1 MRSITD
7 PFVVMRPAGARIRTR
22 LRLSATDE
30 TVLWM
35 VGELLGRLAGA
46 DLAWRC
52 QLGQGRDQRA
62 VRKRTL
68 TGKSSSRWAGSI
80 TRMSNDQWQRA
91 RANLINRKVALRR
104 ASTVIR
110 ARLAVQVGQREGRV
124 RGYASRAERFAKQGR
139 LQHLQAEL
147 AEVESRL
154 AAGRMSVCRGGRRL
168 AKLRHALN
176 QAKVTEGEWRAR
188 WRAERLFLTADGDAE
203 YRLGNGSIMVHPDQ
217 RWCEV
222 KLPAPLAQLANRS
235 GGRYRL
241 ACPVGFTHRRGE
253 WAAHAVTGSI
263 RYDIIFDAA
272 RRRWYLD
279 ASWQLPV
286 VTAPSLEELR
296 QHWTLGVDLNAGH
309 LDAWV
314 LDSNGNPVGPPHT
327 IPLAVDGIP
336 ASTRDGRLRAAIT
349 AVLQIAA
356 DRGCRSIMVEDLDFA
371 DARRCGR
378 ETLGRGRRGKRFRRT
393 VAGIPTSRFRNLL
406 ACMAANHGLWAIA
419 VDPGWTSRWGRR
431 HWQAPLNESTKP
443 TVTVS
448 GHHAA
453 AVVIGRRGLG
463 LGARRRPGVPGY
475 DRRIV
480 AGELPARPD
489 HQRSG
494 HEGPGPPGGQRAA
507 AAPRKT
513 CLAERNQPG
522 DQVVQDRS
530 GPPEQDAYLLSC

>member
-62 VRKRTL
+62 ARKRTL

-314 LDSNGNPVGPPHT
+314 LDSNGNR
-327 IPLAVDGIP
+327 
-336 ASTRDGRLRAAIT
+336 SSGR
-349 AVLQIAA
+349 
-356 DRGCRSIMVEDLDFA
+356 
-371 DARRCGR
+371 
-378 ETLGRGRRGKRFRRT
+378 
-393 VAGIPTSRFRNLL
+393 
-406 ACMAANHGLWAIA
+406 
-419 VDPGWTSRWGRR
+419 
-431 HWQAPLNESTKP
+431 
-443 TVTVS
+443 
-448 GHHAA
+448 
-453 AVVIGRRGLG
+453 
-463 LGARRRPGVPGY
+463 
-475 DRRIV
+475 
-480 AGELPARPD
+480 
-489 HQRSG
+489 
-494 HEGPGPPGGQRAA
+494 
-507 AAPRKT
+507 
-513 CLAERNQPG
+513 
-522 DQVVQDRS
+522 
-530 GPPEQDAYLLSC
+530 

>member
-1 MRSITD
+1 
-7 PFVVMRPAGARIRTR
+7 
-22 LRLSATDE
+22 
-30 TVLWM
+30 M

-393 VAGIPTSRFRNLL
+393 VAGIPTSRFRNLF